1 MADQAC
7 YRPQQLTSRKAAEKE
22 GARTWVPRPTFNGGV
37 HEQNLD
43 KLLALIAANPDKFVK
58 FVESQRD
65 DTLCAQT
72 SAEEEDPL
80 VAPMSSTEFME
91 QTCDGNGEGMDSS
104 SATTAEGDT
113 IRHCISLV
121 VQL

>member
-1 MADQAC
+1 MSGKWGFWPA
-7 YRPQQLTSRKAAEKE
+7 RLTSRKAAEKE
-22 GARTWVPRPTFNGGV
+22 GARTWVPRPTFNGGL

-91 QTCDGNGEGMDSS
+91 QTCDGNGE
-104 SATTAEGDT
+104 
-113 IRHCISLV
+113 
-121 VQL
+121 